1 MRQLSQIATISLQNA
16 GVILKCDVYYKL
28 RQYREKTNVNEIIV
42 NIKILFLLIQRS
54 LEDLIIRLHED
65 LINSLFKTNA

>member
-54 LEDLIIRLHED
+54 LVDLIIRLHED